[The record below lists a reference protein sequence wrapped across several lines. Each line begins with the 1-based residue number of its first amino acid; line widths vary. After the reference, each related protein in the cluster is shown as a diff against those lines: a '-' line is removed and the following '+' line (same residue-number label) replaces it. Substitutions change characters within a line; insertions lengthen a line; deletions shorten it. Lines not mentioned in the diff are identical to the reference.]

1 MTTNRLAAAR
11 SLYLLEHQHQPV
23 DWWPWCDDAF
33 AEARR
38 RGVPVF
44 LSIGYSACHWCHVMA
59 RESFDSPAVAALLN
73 EHFVSIKV
81 DREERPDVDNVY
93 MTATQALTGHGGWPM
108 SVFLEPEQKRPF
120 FAGTYFPKSDGDR
133 GVRLGFTTVL
143 SRLAAAWQQQRAQL
157 VGSAEAI
164 ARELAAHH
172 QSPAPKDVANVA
184 SVVDDAV
191 AHAARAFDDKYGG
204 TAGAPKF
211 PSALPLS
218 LLLDVGAL
226 GHERARTMGLKTLKQ
241 MAAGGIFD
249 HVGGGFH
256 RYSTDERWHVPHFEK
271 MLVDN
276 AQWAALLVG
285 AWQVSAD
292 DNFQAA
298 ARATL
303 SFIDATLSSD
313 GGDGAG
319 DGFAAATDADSVVDA
334 ATNARAEGR
343 FFTFTRDEVV
353 AALVGDSSGRS
364 HVVPLVEKP
373 HPQPLMQ
380 HGEGG
385 VETVV
390 HASASSQLTPVDA
403 IGDAAADVTS
413 RESTRDSGGVDVDVV
428 CAAFG
433 VTAAGN
439 WEHGQNV
446 LWRPETSHA
455 LAARLQVSVDV
466 IDDAIARARPLLAR
480 ARARRAA
487 PARDPKIVAAYNGL
501 AISAFAWAG
510 FAFGDDALIARARRA
525 FAFVDTHLRVDRSAA
540 SWRLHRTYAQGRAGI
555 AGVVDDHA
563 LVCRAAVDLYC
574 VTGDVAYLDAAR
586 ALDDVLAAHFA
597 DDAHGSFFF
606 CADDAEPM
614 LYREKVDRCG
624 AEPAGASVHAH
635 TLARLAAIT
644 GDDTLRA
651 RAVRA
656 VAASGQ
662 LLARAPHTAPELVRA
677 LLVLERAQELV
688 VVVPDA
694 APADALLTLVRK
706 RPLPGGVLVVVRDGA
721 GDDPRAPA
729 LVRGRRA
736 EHGATTAYLCHR
748 GTCALPTTEPRALL
762 AALTPHPGAAR

>member
-1 MTTNRLAAAR
+1 MNRLAQER

-23 DWWPWCDDAF
+23 HWWPWCEDAF

-81 DREERPDVDNVY
+81 DREEHPDVDNVY

-143 SRLAAAWQQQRAQL
+143 TRLAAAWQQQRAQL
-157 VGSAEAI
+157 VGSAETI

-172 QSPAPKDVANVA
+172 QSPAPKDVVDVG
-184 SVVDDAV
+184 SVVDAAV

-204 TAGAPKF
+204 TTGAPKF

-226 GHERARTMGLKTLKQ
+226 GHERARTMGLKTLKH

-276 AQWAALLVG
+276 AQWAALLVS

-292 DNFQAA
+292 ESFQAA

-303 SFIDATLSSD
+303 SFIDDTLSSD
-313 GGDGAG
+313 GGDGTG

-334 ATNARAEGR
+334 ATNERAEGR

-353 AALVGDSSGRS
+353 AALG
-364 HVVPLVEKP
+364 
-373 HPQPLMQ
+373 
-380 HGEGG
+380 
-385 VETVV
+385 
-390 HASASSQLTPVDA
+390 A
-403 IGDAAADVTS
+403 
-413 RESTRDSGGVDVDVV
+413 VDVDANVV

-446 LWRPETSHA
+446 LWRPETPHA
-455 LAARLQVSVDV
+455 LAARLQVGVDV
-466 IDDAIARARPLLAR
+466 IDDAVARARPLLAA

-487 PARDPKIVAAYNGL
+487 PARDAKVVAAYNGL

-525 FAFVDTHLRVDRSAA
+525 FAFVDTHLRVNRE

-597 DDAHGSFFF
+597 DDVHGGFFF
-606 CADDAEPM
+606 CADDAEAL
-614 LYREKVDRCG
+614 LYREKIDRCG

-644 GDDTLRA
+644 GDDRLRA

-688 VVVPDA
+688 VVVPNAVDA
-694 APADALLTLVRK
+694 ARVDANVAARGDTVGADPLLTLVRK
-706 RPLPGGVLVVVRDGA
+706 RPLPGGVLVVVRDGD

-729 LVRGRRA
+729 LVRGRRC
-736 EHGATTAYLCHR
+736 ERGATSAYLCHR

-762 AALTPHPGAAR
+762 AALTPHTPNTGAAR